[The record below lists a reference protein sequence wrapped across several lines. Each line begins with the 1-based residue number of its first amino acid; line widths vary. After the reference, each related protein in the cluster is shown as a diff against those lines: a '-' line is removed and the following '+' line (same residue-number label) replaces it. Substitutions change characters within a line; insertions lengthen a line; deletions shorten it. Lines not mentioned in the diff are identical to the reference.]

1 MIRHSFS
8 GFAYSVYAW
17 CVGGLFTLCGSL
29 IAIALPGLQAR
40 RQAARLTARGLLA
53 LLGMR
58 LTVIGLENLP
68 AGGCI
73 VAANHASY
81 LDGIILTAALPPR
94 FGFVIKREILTVPL
108 VALLLRRLGSQFV
121 ERFDPKA
128 SHGDASRLLR
138 SARNGSALGIFPEGT
153 FQAQPGIQAF
163 RLGAFLAAARGGLP
177 LVPTGIRGSRHCLPS
192 GTWHPLPGTIEVH
205 LGQPLQAEGSN
216 RAAVRQLQETAR
228 LRIMALAGEPLWNN
242 TAGNPVQCSPKNN
255 KGA

>member
-1 MIRHSFS
+1 MGYNAGGFVSAHPNMTRHSFG
-8 GFAYSVYAW
+8 GFAFSVYAW
-17 CVGGLFTLCGSL
+17 CVGGLFILCGSL
-29 IAIALPGLQAR
+29 IVVLLPGLRAR
-40 RQAARLTARGLLA
+40 RQAARLTARGLLT

-58 LTVIGLENLP
+58 LSTSGLDTLP

-94 FGFVIKREILTVPL
+94 FGFVIKREILSVPL

-153 FQAQPGIQAF
+153 FTAIPGIRPF

-177 LVPTGIRGSRHCLPS
+177 LVPAGIRGSRHCLPS
-192 GTWHPLPGTIEVH
+192 GSWRPLPGPIEVH
-205 LGQPLQAEGSN
+205 LGPALQAGGN
-216 RAAVRQLQETAR
+216 DRAATRALLESSR
-228 LRIMALAGEPLWNN
+228 LAIAGLAAEELIG
-242 TAGNPVQCSPKNN
+242 PV
-255 KGA
+255 A